1 MRREIPL
8 AITFIVGI
16 VFALVYFI
24 PHRPFSDFQ
33 RLFGDWFG
41 IISAFAIWL
50 GALNLMKI
58 SLLKLMRRQPGRWYA
73 VIIIVSFLAVAF
85 FGFFEGFRGLTA
97 QPPYSYRDA
106 GTMFNW
112 LYQYVYSALSA
123 TMYALLAFF
132 VASAS
137 YRAFRA
143 RNLEATL
150 LLIAAF
156 LVMLGRV
163 PVGDLLT
170 SWLPDGYRMSAWANW
185 LMAVPNAAGQRA
197 IMIGIALGM
206 VSISLRIILGLER
219 TYLGGD

>member
-16 VFALVYFI
+16 VFAVVYFI

-33 RLFGDWFG
+33 QLFGDWFS

-50 GALNLMKI
+50 GALNLLKM
-58 SLLKLMRRQPGRWYA
+58 SLLKLVRHQPGGWYA
-73 VIIIVSFLAVAF
+73 VIIIISFLVIAVC
-85 FGFFEGFRGLTA
+85 GFYEGFKGITA
-97 QPPYSYRDA
+97 QPEYSYRDP
-106 GTMFNW
+106 GTVFTW
-112 LYQYVYSALSA
+112 LYQYIYSALSA

-170 SWLPDGYRMSAWANW
+170 SWLPNGFHLSTWANW
-185 LMAVPNAAGQRA
+185 IMAVPNTAGQRA